1 MRSLL
6 VIIDGLGDDHIP
18 ALNGLTPFQY
28 AEHKNID
35 TLIKLGTYSEVSIC
49 ENDFIP
55 ESLSCIARLVYSS
68 GISQPIER
76 IWNCWRMVGIF
87 RNMRWCY
94 AVTWFQ

>member
-35 TLIKLGTYSEVSIC
+35 TLITVSYTHLTLPTI
-49 ENDFIP
+49 
-55 ESLSCIARLVYSS
+55 RLV
-68 GISQPIER
+68 
-76 IWNCWRMVGIF
+76 
-87 RNMRWCY
+87 
-94 AVTWFQ
+94 